1 MGEKVK
7 GTFLMRLDGILIHVI
22 EISQYYNIGRSKII
36 QNHTIGVLLN
46 SSIKVHVHVHVCLV
60 MHIMYSTCRV
70 VCDLFQLQ
78 LTSDLTPIFADG
90 SPSFVVPT
98 SAIIPYSKLLYG
110 MFKCTCTRLAIKLLY
125 QSKCT
130 LLRVHVLCIHTI
142 IAHLWQPLLGS
153 LSVT

>member
-1 MGEKVK
+1 MVLSHPPLLSLSLSSSHLVSILLCEGDGRQFVVLLHQVLVGEKVK

-98 SAIIPYSKLLYG
+98 SAIIP
-110 MFKCTCTRLAIKLLY
+110 
-125 QSKCT
+125 
-130 LLRVHVLCIHTI
+130 
-142 IAHLWQPLLGS
+142 
-153 LSVT
+153 